1 MRLPLL
7 IGLACVA
14 GLTVSVR
21 AIQASHDPNDTRSQA
36 TYYANG
42 QVEMECETR
51 AGKREGACRRFFP
64 DGAKQAEG
72 RYVDGKMDGE
82 WTFWLDDGSV
92 DAARSGR
99 YAAGGR
105 VAP

>member
-1 MRLPLL
+1 MPLL

-21 AIQASHDPNDTRSQA
+21 AIQGTHDVNDVRSQA
-36 TYYANG
+36 TYFANG

-51 AGKREGACRRFFP
+51 AGKREGACRRYYP

-72 RYVDGKMDGE
+72 TYVDGKMDGP
-82 WTFWLDDGSV
+82 WTFWLEDGSI
-92 DAARSGR
+92 DSARSGR

>member
-21 AIQASHDPNDTRSQA
+21 AIQASHADDVRSQA

-51 AGKREGACRRFFP
+51 DGKREGACRRYYP
-64 DGAKQAEG
+64 SGAKQSEGAYVEG
-72 RYVDGKMDGE
+72 RMEGPWTYWLEDGTVDP
-82 WTFWLDDGSV
+82 
-92 DAARSGR
+92 ARSGT

-105 VAP
+105 VGP

>member
-7 IGLACVA
+7 IALACAA

-21 AIQASHDPNDTRSQA
+21 VIQSAHASTAQQTQE

-42 QVEMECETR
+42 QVEMQCETKE
-51 AGKREGACRRFFP
+51 GKREGACRRYYP
-64 DGAKQAEG
+64 DGSKQAEG
-72 RYVDGKMDGE
+72 RYVDGKMEGP
-82 WTFWLDDGSV
+82 WTFWLEDGSV
-92 DAARSGR
+92 DAARSGS

-105 VAP
+105 ESP

>member
-21 AIQASHDPNDTRSQA
+21 AIQGSHDANDQKTQA
-36 TYYANG
+36 TYYTNG

-51 AGKREGACRRFFP
+51 AGKREGACRRYYP
-64 DGAKQAEG
+64 NGAKQAEG
-72 RYVDGKMDGE
+72 HYADGKMEGP
-82 WTFWLDDGSV
+82 WTFWLEDGSV
-92 DAARSGR
+92 DATRSGS

-105 VAP
+105 EAP